1 MKIEDIQKIIQQQS
15 SDLYSFA
22 YILIPDDLQASQL
35 LIDGVQSFLVQKN
48 LYLEKLLQVKSKTSV
63 AHSEEI
69 KMNILK
75 MIYEI
80 SRKRYQQLKMSFQE
94 VERSGGFFALDLD
107 EKCVLFLKEKF
118 QFEIENI
125 EFVVSMSQAELL
137 AYLYSA
143 RVKMTGP
150 SADGNSEYSINEG
163 KV

>member
-48 LYLEKLLQVKSKTSV
+48 LFLEKMLQAKVRTSPIF
-63 AHSEEI
+63 SEEI

-75 MIYEI
+75 IIYEI

-94 VERSGGFFALDLD
+94 VERIGGF
-107 EKCVLFLKEKF
+107 
-118 QFEIENI
+118 
-125 EFVVSMSQAELL
+125 SH
-137 AYLYSA
+137 
-143 RVKMTGP
+143 
-150 SADGNSEYSINEG
+150 
-163 KV
+163 